1 MEVATDIN
9 INHLIISNLDDIELL
24 FCILNSN
31 LENSNLNKKVL
42 FRGINQLVDIDIKK
56 AIVILNKLA
65 SDDISLFALKIKAY
79 SQIPELIDNAIF
91 ILNSLPKKHQKKRMF
106 TPILKSLI
114 RIDYKKAF
122 DFLVE
127 MSKLFKLIE
136 SDLSDFFL
144 LDVNKDVLYEIMSMN
159 EIVLSSSSSLINPL
173 NITEIKSRKCLC
185 CGSELQKIN
194 LADLD
199 ISKLKENILRTYI
212 PSDKIDLF
220 TDLESLIRENNYNVF
235 IDGGNVLYYKSRKIV
250 LNSFVRLKNIFVK
263 IKSLGYNP
271 LIILHRRQ
279 KDYLKKNLGLDFIK
293 AKKILESMEDI
304 YYTPYKMNDDW
315 FFIYAGIIIEN
326 SFVVTNDLLRDHI
339 FKISEEDLISNSLS
353 RWIKN
358 SIITYDTIENRIQ
371 IQSVELNFP
380 QDISIKIQKVSGRWH
395 FPISDDRWICV

>member
-9 INHLIISNLDDIELL
+9 INNLIISNLDDIELL

-42 FRGINQLVDIDIKK
+42 YRGINQLVDIDIKK

-326 SFVVTNDLLRDHI
+326 SVVVTNDLLRDHI
-339 FKISEEDLISNSLS
+339 FKISDFQELI
-353 RWIKN
+353 K
-358 SIITYDTIENRIQ
+358 
-371 IQSVELNFP
+371 
-380 QDISIKIQKVSGRWH
+380 
-395 FPISDDRWICV
+395 